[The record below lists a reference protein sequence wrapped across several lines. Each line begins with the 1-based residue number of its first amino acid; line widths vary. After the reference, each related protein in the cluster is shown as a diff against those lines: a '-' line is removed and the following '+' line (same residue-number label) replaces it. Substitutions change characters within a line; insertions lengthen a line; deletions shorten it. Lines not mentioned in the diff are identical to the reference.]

1 MSKSTS
7 RQHSSR
13 NPSLSLRKA
22 VGYARKLKNEEGA
35 NFAPVA
41 VAKRHWGYTVLSG
54 PGNRA
59 LAAMIQY
66 GLVDVQGKGT
76 DRTIRTS
83 KLALIILDSPEVEQ
97 RKTALQEAALRPTMY
112 RNLRETHNEEMPS
125 RATLRWELTGKG
137 DSSEAQLTDRAVD
150 RFLDL
155 FLDTMEY
162 SGLMNGM
169 PDTIENDTDPE
180 VDVPAEPALK
190 PSLLENVIGKS
201 NTVPIA
207 DSNNVVLPLLAGNGV
222 QGALQVPM
230 PLTRAQL
237 EKIISSIESAKKYL
251 ESLVVESE
259 DIKTE

>member
-41 VAKRHWGYTVLSG
+41 VAKRHWGYTALSG

-83 KLALIILDSPEVEQ
+83 KLALIILDSPEAEQ
-97 RKTALQEAALRPTMY
+97 QKSALQEAALRPTMY
-112 RNLRETHNEEMPS
+112 RNLRETHMEEMPS

-137 DSSEAQLTDRAVD
+137 DTSEAQLTDKAVD

-169 PDTIENDTDPE
+169 PETVGSDTEPE
-180 VDVPAEPALK
+180 VDDPAEPAPQ
-190 PSLLENVIGKS
+190 PSLFDNVIGKS
-201 NTVPIA
+201 SSVPLS
-207 DSNNVVLPLLAGNGV
+207 DSHHVILPLLAGNGV

-230 PLTRAQL
+230 PLTRTQL
-237 EKIISSIESAKKYL
+237 DKIVSSIESAKQYL
-251 ESLVVESE
+251 ESLVVDSE
-259 DIKTE
+259 DVNTE